1 MSEKEK
7 RRKLIKS
14 IIDKYVRLQ
23 NKRGSAPVATPT
35 TAPLST
41 KGSP

>member
-1 MSEKEK
+1 MSEEEK

-14 IIDKYVRLQ
+14 IIDKYVKLQ
-23 NKRGSAPVATPT
+23 NKRGSAPVAAST

-41 KGSP
+41 KESP

>member
-23 NKRGSAPVATPT
+23 NKRGSAPVATT
-35 TAPLST
+35 AAPLST
-41 KGSP
+41 KESP